1 MPLTTTGELV
11 TSAAATHSALA
22 SFNVI
27 TLEHVEAV
35 IAGAESVRAPV
46 VLQVSENAVT
56 FHGGHLLPL
65 ARAAVAAAEH
75 AAVPVALHLDHVRS
89 DTLLHQAAD
98 AGFSSVM
105 YDAARLPYAENLAAT
120 RAAVDRAHA
129 QGLWIEAELGQIGGK
144 NGRPPLDAHAPGA
157 RTDPDEARVFVADSG
172 VDALAVAIGSSHA
185 MTTRTAALD
194 HALLKRLSA
203 ALDVPLVL
211 HGSSGV
217 PDDELTAAVDRAHA
231 QGLWIEAELGQIGGK
246 NGRPPLDAHA
256 PGARTDPDE
265 ARVFVADS
273 GVDALAVAIGSS
285 HAMTTRTAALDHA
298 LLKRLSAALDVPLVL
313 HGSSGVPDDELTA
326 AVAGGIT
333 KVNIG
338 TALNIALTG
347 AIRDFLAE
355 RPEAVDPRSYLTL
368 GREAMT
374 RAVARTLQTLG
385 AATA

>member
-1 MPLTTTGELV
+1 MPLTTTGDLV
-11 TSAAATHSALA
+11 TRAAAARSAVA

-35 IAGAESVRAPV
+35 IAGAESVPAPV
-46 VLQVSENAVT
+46 VLQVSENAVK
-56 FHGGHLLPL
+56 FRGGRLLPL

-89 DTLLHQAAD
+89 DALLHQAAD

-120 RAAVDRAHA
+120 RAAVERAHA

-157 RTDPDEARVFVADSG
+157 RTDPDEARAFVTGSG
-172 VDALAVAIGSSHA
+172 VDALAIAIGSSHA

-194 HALLKRLSA
+194 HALLTRLSA

-217 PDDELTAAVDRAHA
+217 PDDELT
-231 QGLWIEAELGQIGGK
+231 K
-246 NGRPPLDAHA
+246 
-256 PGARTDPDE
+256 
-265 ARVFVADS
+265 
-273 GVDALAVAIGSS
+273 AVA
-285 HAMTTRTAALDHA
+285 
-298 LLKRLSAALDVPLVL
+298 
-313 HGSSGVPDDELTA
+313 E
-326 AVAGGIT
+326 GIT

-347 AIRDFLAE
+347 AIRDFLTD
-355 RPEAVDPRSYLTL
+355 RPEAVDPRGYLTL

-385 AATA
+385 SATA

>member
-1 MPLTTTGELV
+1 MPLTTTGELI
-11 TSAAATHSALA
+11 TRAATARSAVA

-35 IAGAESVRAPV
+35 IAGAESVPAPV
-46 VLQVSENAVT
+46 VLQVSENAVM
-56 FHGGHLLPL
+56 FHGGQLFPL
-65 ARAAVAAAEH
+65 ARAAVAAAEL
-75 AAVPVALHLDHVRS
+75 AAVPVALHLDHVQS
-89 DTLLHQAAD
+89 ETLLHQAAE

-120 RAAVDRAHA
+120 RAAVDRAHS

-157 RTDPDEARVFVADSG
+157 RTDPDEARAFVADSG
-172 VDALAVAIGSSHA
+172 VDALAVAIGSAHA
-185 MTTRTAALD
+185 MTTRTATLD
-194 HALLKRLSA
+194 HALLKQLSA

-217 PDDELTAAVDRAHA
+217 PD
-231 QGLWIEAELGQIGGK
+231 G
-246 NGRPPLDAHA
+246 
-256 PGARTDPDE
+256 
-265 ARVFVADS
+265 
-273 GVDALAVAIGSS
+273 
-285 HAMTTRTAALDHA
+285 
-298 LLKRLSAALDVPLVL
+298 
-313 HGSSGVPDDELTA
+313 ELTA

-347 AIRDFLAE
+347 AIREFLAD
-355 RPEAVDPRSYLTL
+355 RPEAVDPRGYLTVA
-368 GREAMT
+368 REAMT

-385 AATA
+385 ATTA